1 MDQNIILNQLKLFF
15 PHSNYTTD
23 NLEQFIETDELNIQ
37 KDSIANTLKG
47 ALLDEN
53 IVEVQLQDLEEV
65 FFCRILDNP
74 YDITR
79 EDSESDQDLKDYK
92 YEKGSYLDIYDHLI
106 ITPLEPSMGNYLI
119 TSYQKSKVQVLL
131 KVISYGNALE
141 FGCFFDQR
149 TLLGNMPVLK
159 LTFPYIR
166 RKTTRAREFRAKVP
180 IAMNFQVTVERP
192 KRKPVFTSPI
202 NISLNG
208 MSLLDPMG
216 RHTNLKVGEK
226 VLCDLQIP
234 NEDPVLIEAS
244 IIHVTRLRNLNG
256 LQYCFGVQFNFSK
269 PATKSSIEKIV
280 SLVQRKHLRE
290 LSELEEKYGIFYDK
304 R

>member
-15 PHSNYTTD
+15 PHSNYTID

-53 IVEVQLQDLEEV
+53 IVEVQLQDLDEI

-74 YDITR
+74 YDITKA
-79 EDSESDQDLKDYK
+79 DSESGQSLKILK
-92 YEKGSYLDIYDHLI
+92 YEKGSYLDVYDHLI

-119 TSYQKSKVQVLL
+119 TSYQKSKVLL
-131 KVISYGNALE
+131 KVVSHGNAIEL
-141 FGCFFDQR
+141 GCFFDQR
-149 TLLGNMPVLK
+149 TVLGDMPVLR
-159 LTFPYIR
+159 LTFPFIR
-166 RKTTRAREFRAKVP
+166 KKTTGAREFRAKVP
-180 IAMNFQVTVERP
+180 KAMQLQVTVERA
-192 KRKPVFTSPI
+192 RRTPVITSPI

-234 NEDPVLIEAS
+234 NEDPVLVEAS

-256 LQYCFGVQFNFSK
+256 LQHCFGVQFNFSK

-290 LSELEEKYGIFYDK
+290 LSEIEEKYGIFYDK